1 MNENS
6 NIESFHPTNEI
17 RIHLRPDNSGNSKT
31 IKTDYFA
38 EQIKHIAKQIV
49 ESLKSE
55 KREESEEIVTGIR
68 WGKKEILEM
77 MIERVM
83 KIEV

>member
-6 NIESFHPTNEI
+6 NIQPFHLTNEI
-17 RIHLRPDNSGNSKT
+17 RIHLRLDNSNNIKT
-31 IKTDYFA
+31 IKTYYFA
-38 EQIKHIAKQIV
+38 EQIKHIARQIV

-68 WGKKEILEM
+68 
-77 MIERVM
+77 
-83 KIEV
+83 

>member
-6 NIESFHPTNEI
+6 NIQPFHLTNEI
-17 RIHLRPDNSGNSKT
+17 RIHLRPNNSDNSKT

-38 EQIKHIAKQIV
+38 EQVKHIAKRIV

-55 KREESEEIVTGIR
+55 KREESKEIVTGIR
-68 WGKKEILEM
+68 
-77 MIERVM
+77 
-83 KIEV
+83 

>member
-1 MNENS
+1 MNEIF
-6 NIESFHPTNEI
+6 NIQPFHSTNEI
-17 RIHLRPDNSGNSKT
+17 RIHLRLDNNNNNKT

-68 WGKKEILEM
+68 
-77 MIERVM
+77 
-83 KIEV
+83 

>member
-6 NIESFHPTNEI
+6 NIKPFQPTNEI
-17 RIHLRPDNSGNSKT
+17 RIYLRLDNSDNIKT
-31 IKTDYFA
+31 IKTDYLA
-38 EQIKHIAKQIV
+38 KQIKHIAKQIV

-68 WGKKEILEM
+68 
-77 MIERVM
+77 
-83 KIEV
+83 